1 MRQTLDK
8 VSAKKENDKMM
19 TFREAVKALDAEGV
33 YAAKRPSMLGYAYK
47 ETAIVDEATA
57 GGTAGASSVYIVA
70 KDGSKITIDLA
81 FDDRGD
87 IKGAEGISS
96 VALTAE
102 LATALVFASDWE
114 LAKREELEKARAGE
128 GTM

>member
-1 MRQTLDK
+1 
-8 VSAKKENDKMM
+8 M
-19 TFREAVKALDAEGV
+19 TFKEAVRNLDAEGKF
-33 YAAKRPSMLGYAYK
+33 AAKRPSMLGYAYK

-57 GGTAGASSVYIVA
+57 VGIAGAASVYVVA

-87 IKGAEGISS
+87 IKGAEDISS

-102 LATALVFASDWE
+102 LATALVFAGDWE
-114 LAKREELEKARAGE
+114 LAPRDELEKARAGE

>member
-1 MRQTLDK
+1 
-8 VSAKKENDKMM
+8 M
-19 TFREAVKALDAEGV
+19 TFKEAVRNLDAEGK
-33 YAAKRPSMLGYAYK
+33 YGAKRPSMLGYAYK
-47 ETAIVDEATA
+47 ETAIDDGATA
-57 GGTAGASSVYIVA
+57 GGTAGAASVYVVA

-87 IKGAEGISS
+87 IKGAENISS

-102 LATALVFASDWE
+102 LATALVFAGDWE
-114 LAKREELEKARAGE
+114 LAPRDELEKARAGE

>member
-1 MRQTLDK
+1 MRQISDK
-8 VSAKKENDKMM
+8 VSAKKENDNMM

-47 ETAIVDEATA
+47 ET
-57 GGTAGASSVYIVA
+57 SVCNESESQSTVVKIVA
-70 KDGSKITIDLA
+70 KDGSAISLDLVA
-81 FDDRGD
+81 DERNG
-87 IKGAEGISS
+87 IKGVRVGREAVSP
-96 VALTAE
+96 VALTDE
-102 LATALVFASDWE
+102 LATALIFADDWE

>member
-1 MRQTLDK
+1 
-8 VSAKKENDKMM
+8 MM

-47 ETAIVDEATA
+47 ETAVCNESESQST
-57 GGTAGASSVYIVA
+57 VVNIVA

-96 VALTAE
+96 IALTAE

>member
-1 MRQTLDK
+1 
-8 VSAKKENDKMM
+8 M
-19 TFREAVKALDAEGV
+19 TFKEAVRNLDAEGK
-33 YAAKRPSMLGYAYK
+33 YGAKRPSMLGYAYN
-47 ETAIVDEATA
+47 ETAIFDEATA
-57 GGTAGASSVYIVA
+57 GGTAGAASVYVVA

-87 IKGAEGISS
+87 IKCAENISS

-102 LATALVFASDWE
+102 LATALVFAGDWE
-114 LAKREELEKARAGE
+114 LAPRDELEKARAGE